1 MKKKL
6 YIYVI
11 LALCFLLGLFNIK
24 NVGVYN
30 DEHSEQEILM
40 MNVREYA
47 ELIHFTP
54 LVNYF
59 DQREIIPISTSIE
72 RDHGI
77 SSYYLFSPFMMLGAK
92 SPKLLSISWHLYTY
106 LIFFSG
112 VIILYFICKELFK
125 NERFALLASS
135 MYFLTPRIFA
145 DGLYNNK
152 DIVLLT
158 LFLHT
163 LYFGIKFIK
172 NKNIKNAIIFGIFGA
187 LATNTR
193 IVGIFIFGL
202 CGLFYLIDFIKDSI
216 KNKKINNKHLL
227 YGFVAIISMIVF
239 YTIITPSIWGAGK
252 LDLIGHL
259 NWSLRESTKFSRW
272 NGTVLFEGILY
283 NYENGDILPLRY
295 LPKLILITT
304 PIYILITF
312 VIGLIGFIYNAITKK
327 EKNTKYFIL
336 VLLSAL
342 IPFVI
347 SILTHTKLY
356 NGWRHFYFLYG
367 VMIVFSVYGIKFL
380 YNYKKIR
387 NGVFALIGIALAYNT
402 AIVAKYGVN
411 NTAYYNQLVSHK
423 NIETQYELDYYG
435 VTTRQLLSNAIRNRK
450 NDVIYIYYDQP
461 NFGVHILNFNYNI
474 LSQKEKE
481 HIAIIFDKDEY
492 DNLVSKDEEVYKFYN
507 NTYVEERDI
516 SKLNISYSENCMKN
530 VASALYK

>member
-6 YIYVI
+6 YIYII
-11 LALCFLLGLFNIK
+11 LGLCFLFGLLSIK

-47 ELIHFTP
+47 ELMHFNP
-54 LVNYF
+54 LVKYF
-59 DQREIIPISTSIE
+59 DQKEIIPISSSIE

-77 SSYYLFSPFMMLGAK
+77 SSYYLFSPFMLLGAK
-92 SPKLLSISWHLYTY
+92 SPKILSIAWHIYTY

-112 VIILYFICKELFK
+112 VIVLYFLCKELFE
-125 NERFALLASS
+125 NNNFALLASC

-158 LFLHT
+158 LFLHC
-163 LYFGIKFIK
+163 LYFGIRFIK

-216 KNKKINNKHLL
+216 KNKKINTKELL
-227 YGFVAIISMIVF
+227 YGFIAIISMIIV
-239 YTIITPSIWGAGK
+239 YTVITPSIWGAGK

-272 NGTVLFEGILY
+272 NGTVLFEGVLY
-283 NYENGDILPLRY
+283 NYENGDILPLHY

-304 PIYILITF
+304 PIYILVTF
-312 VIGLIGFIYNAITKK
+312 IIGFILLAYRIITKK
-327 EKNTKYFIL
+327 ENKSKYFIL

-342 IPFVI
+342 IPFII
-347 SILTHTKLY
+347 SLVTHTKLY
-356 NGWRHFYFLYG
+356 NGWRHFYFLYD
-367 VMIVFSVYGIKFL
+367 VVIVLSIYAIKTL
-380 YNYKKIR
+380 YNNKKLR
-387 NGVFALIGIALAYNT
+387 NVVFILVGVSLAYNA

-411 NTAYYNQLVSHK
+411 NTAYYNHLVSHK
-423 NIETQYELDYYG
+423 NIETKYELDYYG
-435 VTTRQLLSNAIRNRK
+435 VTTRQLLSNAIKNRK
-450 NDVIYIYYDQP
+450 NDVIYVYYDQP

-474 LSQKEKE
+474 LSNKEKE
-481 HIAIIFDKDEY
+481 HIALIFDKNEY
-492 DNLVSKDEEVYKFYN
+492 DKLVSLNEEVYKFYN
-507 NTYVEERDI
+507 NTYVEDTDT
-516 SKLNISYSENCMKN
+516 SKLNIVYSENCMKDI
-530 VASALYK
+530 ASALYK